1 MTPLSYFAA
10 VLGGDDNTR
19 TQALP
24 SPYDPKH
31 LDLVIL
37 DRIST
42 RYRHREDSLGEVCEA
57 IARTVRTRPGK
68 LSGIFSFLY
77 LYAERR
83 RALSG
88 GIS

>member
-1 MTPLSYFAA
+1 MKRARASILFSATLTPLSYFAA

-37 DRIST
+37 DP
-42 RYRHREDSLGEVCEA
+42 HQHPVPP
-57 IARTVRTRPGK
+57 PGGQ
-68 LSGIFSFLY
+68 SG
-77 LYAERR
+77 
-83 RALSG
+83 
-88 GIS
+88 